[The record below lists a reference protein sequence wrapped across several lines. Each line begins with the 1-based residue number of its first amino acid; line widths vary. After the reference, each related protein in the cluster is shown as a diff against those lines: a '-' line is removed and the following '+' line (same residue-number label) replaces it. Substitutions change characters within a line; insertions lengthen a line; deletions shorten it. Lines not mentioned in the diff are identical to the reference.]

1 MSTGEAVLAF
11 LGSIAAIAALVSL
24 ALWLDKLD
32 RRKR

>member
-1 MSTGEAVLAF
+1 MSTGEAVLYF
-11 LGSIAAIAALVSL
+11 FGSIVMIAALVCL